1 METVNFT
8 AELNGLLVIV
18 LFGSLILNAIG
29 MVYLFSGSYE
39 NKCSDEEEDE
49 DVYIDDDGTEEE
61 YYCG

>member
-29 MVYLFSGSYE
+29 MVYLFSGSYK
-39 NKCSDEEEDE
+39 NKCSDEEDDE
-49 DVYIDDDGTEEE
+49 DGYFDDDDMDEEE
-61 YYCG
+61 